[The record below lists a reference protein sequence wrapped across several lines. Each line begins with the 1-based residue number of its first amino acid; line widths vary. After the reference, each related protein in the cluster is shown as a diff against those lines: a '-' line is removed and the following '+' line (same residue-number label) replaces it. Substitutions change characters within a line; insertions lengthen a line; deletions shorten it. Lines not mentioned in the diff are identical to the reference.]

1 VVFPSGPG
9 NTIEIIPKSP
19 TMLNSVLRLRKN
31 PVIALTAALLI
42 IQLRISAQTFHKAIG
57 MESFEKGNALKSLA
71 DGGFIIS
78 GESEDPAAQ
87 ERDMLLMRTD
97 SNGNL
102 LWTKTYGGPER
113 ETVNDV
119 LQTRDG
125 GFMMLGEKYQ
135 PNKKEGENL
144 TMVKTDKDG
153 NLAWKKIFDEGG
165 IETEGFSMQATP
177 DGGCVVV
184 GMCKNMDMISSA
196 FFSMSSE
203 DQGLYL
209 LKLDA
214 NGNKM
219 WSRKFNYGT
228 ENVPSTGISL
238 IVAHDG
244 SYMVVGNIAKK
255 GRTDKKI
262 EKPAQQVNM
271 EEVRNL
277 LLAKVKPN
285 GTLVWA
291 REYQGNSVTMGCLV
305 VEKPEGGFMIAG
317 NTNVSATNID
327 IFLMSLDAHGS
338 VQWSKTYGAAHF
350 ESVADMVRTPDG
362 GFVVS
367 GMTHGIENGPT
378 DVLNF
383 KIDKGGNL
391 VWAKT
396 YGGNKEEYPSK
407 MLATGNGI
415 TIAGSTSSYN
425 SESFDVLLMKTDKNG
440 NCGNF
445 GKDMKLNVADFQ
457 PVSLKIEK
465 PEMRKV
471 EQGILPPN
479 MKKPD
484 VNNIAEHKRVARV
497 KVLGN

>member
-1 VVFPSGPG
+1 M
-9 NTIEIIPKSP
+9 
-19 TMLNSVLRLRKN
+19 MLNSVLRVRKN
-31 PVIALTAALLI
+31 TVSALTAVFLI
-42 IQLRISAQTFHKAIG
+42 TQLDASAQTFHKAIG
-57 MESFEKGNALKSLA
+57 MESFEKGNALKLLP

-78 GESEDPAAQ
+78 GESEDPVAQ

-97 SNGNL
+97 GNGNL

-119 LQTRDG
+119 LQMPDG
-125 GFMMLGEKYQ
+125 SFMLLGEKYQ

-144 TMVKTDKDG
+144 TVVKTDKDG

-177 DGGCVVV
+177 DGGCVIV
-184 GMCKNMDMISSA
+184 GMCKNMDMVSSA

-214 NGNKM
+214 NGNKI
-219 WSRKFNYGT
+219 WSRKFSYGN
-228 ENVPSTGISL
+228 EKVPSTGISV
-238 IVAHDG
+238 IVAQDG
-244 SYMVVGNIAKK
+244 SYVVVGNIAKK

-262 EKPAQQVNM
+262 ENPAQQVNM
-271 EEVRNL
+271 EDVRHL

-291 REYQGNSVTMGCLV
+291 REYRGNSVTMGCLV
-305 VEKPEGGFMIAG
+305 VEKPEGGFMLAG
-317 NTNVSATNID
+317 NTNVSSTNID
-327 IFLMSLDAHGS
+327 VFLMSLDAHGS
-338 VQWSKTYGAAHF
+338 VQWSKTYGAQHF
-350 ESVADMVRTPDG
+350 ESVADIVRIPDG

-391 VWAKT
+391 IWAKV
-396 YGGNKEEYPSK
+396 YGGSKEEYPSK
-407 MLATGNGI
+407 ILSKGNDI
-415 TIAGSTSSYN
+415 VIAGSTSSFN
-425 SESFDVLLMKTDKNG
+425 SESFDVLLMKTDKDG
-440 NCGNF
+440 NCGSF
-445 GKDMKLNVADFQ
+445 GKDIKLTVSNFQ
-457 PVSLKIEK
+457 PVALKIEK

-484 VNNIAEHKRVARV
+484 VNNIVEHKRIARV
-497 KVLGN
+497 KDLGN